1 MHHCDFI
8 SIRSEIAYIPLG
20 EIYFNA
26 LPGFHPTGDTENY
39 NIINVRRNHIW
50 NDALRAIS
58 KPAFNPLF
66 PIRVTFISES
76 AVDEGGPSREFF
88 TLALLKMSEDASIFH
103 RNDNAK
109 LFTHN
114 VQGLKKRL
122 FFYGWDVCFPLI
134 SLSLANGSPGISCL
148 SETVYSYLCYGLQQG
163 KMISKVCDIDDVM
176 VREHLLKVWYN

>member
-8 SIRSEIAYIPLG
+8 SIRSEIAYIPLK
-20 EIYFNA
+20 EILRKHFNA

-88 TLALLKMSEDASIFH
+88 TLALLKMSEDASIFYG
-103 RNDNAK
+103 NDNAK

-122 FFYGWDVCFPLI
+122 FFMAGMFVA
-134 SLSLANGSPGISCL
+134 LSLANGSPGISCL
-148 SETVYSYLCYGLQQG
+148 SETVYSYLCYGLQRG
-163 KMISKVCDIDDVM
+163 KMISKVCDIDDVT